1 MAIHSIWEKFPEL
14 QQELLETQKIMN
26 QEVTIRNKEIS
37 RALQSFFAN
46 GGKLLRPAFFLLFT
60 KFGEVPSN
68 KRKYQYAAA
77 IEILHAATLVHDD
90 IIDEAPVRRNM
101 ATIQSLY
108 GKDIAVYTGDF
119 LFTVYFQL
127 VTQATRDYN
136 VLDFN
141 AKNMRHILIGELDQM
156 HLRHN
161 PNITVKEYL
170 RHVKGKTAQ
179 LFQLSCAEGA
189 RFSGCSKIIQ
199 LRAYRIGHDIGMAF
213 QILDDILDFTAD
225 EEVLQKPVLEDIQNG
240 NYTLPLI
247 LAMKNNREAFDI
259 LRTNEDLS
267 EDDVKEI
274 LANIKRYDGIKE
286 AQSMAKRYTDSAL
299 KEINKLPNVPAKAIL
314 KEITQQLL
322 QRDY

>member
-68 KRKYQYAAA
+68 KRKFQYAAA

-90 IIDEAPVRRNM
+90 IIDEAPIRRNM
-101 ATIQSLY
+101 ETIQSQY

-127 VTQATRDYN
+127 VTQATRDYQ

-170 RHVKGKTAQ
+170 RHIKGKTAQ

-189 RFSGCSKIIQ
+189 RFSGCSKITQ

-225 EEVLQKPVLEDIQNG
+225 EAVLQKPVLEDIQNG

-247 LAMKNNREAFDI
+247 LAMKNKPDAFDS
-259 LRTNEDLS
+259 LRTNHLLS
-267 EDDVKEI
+267 DEEVKEI
-274 LANIKRYDGIKE
+274 LENIKRYNGITE

-299 KEINKLPNVPAKAIL
+299 KEINKLPNVSAKAIL

-322 QRDY
+322 QRAY